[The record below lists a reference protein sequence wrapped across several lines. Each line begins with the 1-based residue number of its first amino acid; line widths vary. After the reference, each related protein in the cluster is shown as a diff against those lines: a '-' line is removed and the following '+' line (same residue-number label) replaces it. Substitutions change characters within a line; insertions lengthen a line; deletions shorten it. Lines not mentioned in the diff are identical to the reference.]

1 MRARARCARRRAQL
15 PGAHVSRVGA
25 VASIAARTARCALH
39 TSAPRSGTSACTPS
53 ARPCNLQVRTRHLG
67 ALVLLQVTQIYAR
80 GTLRTTRPINSKVL
94 FDEFNAGLVDL
105 VLEFAD
111 FSATVE
117 GG

>member
-1 MRARARCARRRAQL
+1 MQL
-15 PGAHVSRVGA
+15 
-25 VASIAARTARCALH
+25 ASPQLV
-39 TSAPRSGTSACTPS
+39 TSAHWRPWGHAFYSA
-53 ARPCNLQVRTRHLG
+53 
-67 ALVLLQVTQIYAR
+67 LLQVTQIYAR

>member
-1 MRARARCARRRAQL
+1 M
-15 PGAHVSRVGA
+15 
-25 VASIAARTARCALH
+25 
-39 TSAPRSGTSACTPS
+39 
-53 ARPCNLQVRTRHLG
+53 QVRTRHLG
-67 ALVLLQVTQIYAR
+67 ALVALQVTQIYAR